1 MIVGQSSVATTDSPL
16 KAQDSLSLGHPNV
29 ALFSPGLMH
38 LTMKQMHHSLS
49 EITVPVSAAT
59 E

>member
-16 KAQDSLSLGHPNV
+16 MAQDSLSLGHPDI
-29 ALFSPGLMH
+29 APFSPGLMR
-38 LTMKQMHHSLS
+38 LAMKQMHHSLS

-59 E
+59 G